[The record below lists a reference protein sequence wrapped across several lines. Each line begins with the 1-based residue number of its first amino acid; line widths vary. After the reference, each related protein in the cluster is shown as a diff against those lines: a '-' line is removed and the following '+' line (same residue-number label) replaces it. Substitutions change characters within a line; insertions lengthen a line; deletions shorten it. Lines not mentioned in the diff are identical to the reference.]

1 VKYFGTNEG
10 SRERT
15 RKWARLAWVVCLAV
29 AAMAFTAC
37 GSSDESSGGS
47 GDAGEASGGDKAESG
62 EYVVGYVSALTGWLA
77 PFEEPFRQAL
87 ELRVEQINAD
97 GGVDGHKIKMII
109 KDGKSDPARGAE
121 VAREM
126 LDEGAQFLI
135 NPCDQDVGIP
145 AGQVGQQ
152 KQIPTLSACAGAA
165 TFPEAVGDYQFLN
178 TAGTFAEGSALA
190 EWALKQDAKTAFL
203 MNSKDIAY
211 IDTLASTVKAH
222 YEQNGGK
229 IVGSANYKYGAP
241 TFKAQMTQIANTKPA
256 PEIVFLL
263 MNIPDSVVA
272 LRELAAQGFKGQVIL
287 SYASDSPVLF
297 QAGKALEQIKAYVLA
312 FGFAEKGSRMET
324 FYASYEKK
332 YGKAPESIF
341 AGLGG
346 DAVDLIK
353 AAVEAAG
360 STDPKAVR
368 DAFDN
373 LENVEVTTG
382 TRTYKGANRV
392 PRTQFAIETP
402 NGETFELVEYFSP
415 EKLFQP

>member
-1 VKYFGTNEG
+1 MTDLGTNDG
-10 SRERT
+10 RRGRT
-15 RKWARLAWVVCLAV
+15 RRWTRLAWVACLAV
-29 AAMAFTAC
+29 AATATVTAC
-37 GSSDESSGGS
+37 GSSDKSDGGS
-47 GDAGEASGGDKAESG
+47 AGGGGDKAESG
-62 EYVVGYVSALTGWLA
+62 PYVVGYVSALTGWLA

-87 ELRVEQINAD
+87 NLRVEQINAD
-97 GGVDGHKIKMII
+97 GGVGGRQIKVII

-121 VAREM
+121 VAREL

-152 KQIPTLSACAGAA
+152 AKIPTLSACAGAA

-190 EWALKQDAKTAFL
+190 EWALKKGAKTAFL
-203 MNSKDIAY
+203 MRSKDIAY
-211 IDTLASTVKAH
+211 IDTLASTVQAH
-222 YEQNGGK
+222 YEQSGGK

-241 TFKAQMTQIANTKPA
+241 TFKAQMTQIANTQPA

-272 LRELAAQGFKGQVIL
+272 LRELAAQGFKGTAIL

-297 QAGKALEQIKAYVLA
+297 QAGAALDQIKTYVLA
-312 FGFAEKGSRMET
+312 FGFPEKGSRMET
-324 FYASYEKK
+324 FYAAYKDK
-332 YGKAPESIF
+332 YGKAPDSIF

-353 AAVEAAG
+353 AAVEGAG
-360 STDPKAVR
+360 SGDPKAVR

-382 TRTYKGANRV
+382 TRTYKGSNRV
-392 PRTQFAIETP
+392 PRTEFALETP
-402 NGETFELVEYFSP
+402 AGESFELVEYFYP